1 MMSLRLITRGGY
13 RSTLMDSSSF
23 RVEVCPPSLRHAPA
37 SLWNRLMFWLMA
49 PAPQDASPPLNRLPA
64 VRADFL
70 DCTCDVHTA
79 RTDDLRRLIK
89 DARSLREL
97 WHLRAEVYNAVAIQ
111 FNQQEAEL
119 RLTQLNRHFPTR
131 APRSGFTALQTS

>member
-1 MMSLRLITRGGY
+1 MKSLHLFTSKGP
-13 RSTLMDSSSF
+13 RSTLADSSL

-37 SLWNRLMFWLMA
+37 SLWERLLFWLLA
-49 PAPQDASPPLNRLPA
+49 PAPEQASPPLNRLPG

-70 DCTCDVHTA
+70 ECTDDVHTA
-79 RTDDLRRLIK
+79 RSDELRRRIK

-111 FNQQEAEL
+111 YNQHEAEQ
-119 RLTQLNRHFPTR
+119 RLQRLNHHFPTR
-131 APRSGFTALQTS
+131 APRDGLGHLSTP